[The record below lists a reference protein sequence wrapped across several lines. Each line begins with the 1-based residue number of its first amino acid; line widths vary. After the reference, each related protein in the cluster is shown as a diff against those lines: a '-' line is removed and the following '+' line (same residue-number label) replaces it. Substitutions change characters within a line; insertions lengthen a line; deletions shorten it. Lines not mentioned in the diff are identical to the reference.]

1 MLLILIWEIR
11 LEWHFW
17 NEVYITANLT
27 KYLQEKFSLIFSLL
41 PFHSCLPQHHHP
53 TAIIIIICI
62 VCMQKRW
69 NMKNILC
76 TRMNFISST
85 GNSGNKKPSIDAKAM
100 EGKIREVLKYYVC
113 NLIKIEFSPHEF
125 SSLESTSIYLASL
138 MNLPPLQIFTIV
150 INFKHNELTSLMLWI

>member
-1 MLLILIWEIR
+1 
-11 LEWHFW
+11 
-17 NEVYITANLT
+17 
-27 KYLQEKFSLIFSLL
+27 
-41 PFHSCLPQHHHP
+41 
-53 TAIIIIICI
+53 
-62 VCMQKRW
+62 
-69 NMKNILC
+69 MKNILC

-150 INFKHNELTSLMLWI
+150 INF